1 MGIPHLHNKINIMCK
16 TQLFN
21 TVLQIVAKE
30 TEIPESLIVSH
41 SRSAAVVDARSILVK
56 ILTEN
61 GIYPVQIAEYIH
73 HTPSGVRNL
82 ITGYDIRKKNNRLI
96 AIMSQKIHKFLESN
110 Y

>member
-1 MGIPHLHNKINIMCK
+1 MCK

-41 SRSAAVVDARSILVK
+41 SRSAAVVDARSILVN
-56 ILTEN
+56 ILTEC

-73 HTPSGVRNL
+73 HTPSSVRNL
-82 ITGYDIRKKNNRLI
+82 ITGYDVRKKNNRLI
-96 AIMSQKIHKFLESN
+96 AIMSQKIHKLLESN
-110 Y
+110 S